1 MTVDSS
7 IPDITIIFY
16 FHLRE
21 EKNFFTIRKAI
32 KQIIAD
38 PMEIKKIMKKCIN
51 HGQPFYF
58 YYST

>member
-38 PMEIKKIMKKCIN
+38 PMEIKKNYEEMYKSWTA
-51 HGQPFYF
+51 FLLLL
-58 YYST
+58 